1 MKLTHYL
8 EDKAFAL
15 LLNGIGLFLLCL
27 FLHLSGSRSTD
38 ILIIAALWLLV
49 LLIWLLIDF
58 SRRKKYFA
66 RLFTQLAELDQPY
79 LISEVMESSPHLA
92 DRLYREILRSSNRSV
107 IEKIHRLE
115 DAQRDYKEY
124 IEQWIHQVK
133 LPLTAATLICENHF
147 GEESRRLQMELRK
160 IDQLVEQVLFY
171 ARTEHPYQDYLIHPV
186 NLREVVLS
194 AIAENKPYF
203 IQKNMQICLELPEDA
218 ASIVSTDE
226 KWVIFLLNQIFSNC
240 IKYSRGQEASVRI
253 FVRRG
258 HQNLTL
264 IIEDNG
270 LGIPKEDQTRIFD
283 KGFTGKNGRTGV
295 KSTGIGLY
303 LCKKLCDKL
312 DIGITC
318 ESKEGFFT
326 RILLTFP
333 DSDYQKLS

>member
-203 IQKNMQICLELPEDA
+203 IQKIYAD
-218 ASIVSTDE
+218 
-226 KWVIFLLNQIFSNC
+226 LLRTAGRCRLYRFHRRKMGDFPAQSNLF
-240 IKYSRGQEASVRI
+240 Q
-253 FVRRG
+253 
-258 HQNLTL
+258 
-264 IIEDNG
+264 
-270 LGIPKEDQTRIFD
+270 
-283 KGFTGKNGRTGV
+283 
-295 KSTGIGLY
+295 LY
-303 LCKKLCDKL
+303 QVQPGARSLRPHFC
-312 DIGITC
+312 
-318 ESKEGFFT
+318 SK
-326 RILLTFP
+326 RSSKP
-333 DSDYQKLS
+333 DSYYRRQRPGHSERRPDTHL